1 MNPPN
6 PPKKL
11 PFLTR
16 VAARCPRPEPAAE
29 QGPEGAGTL
38 PRHEQIHLPQL
49 GNLQNPLLKV
59 GPKNKAITG
68 QESNF
73 SFKQSV
79 AITFQQFHSPSAN
92 FLVLITAVSSQ
103 C

>member
-1 MNPPN
+1 M
-6 PPKKL
+6 L
-11 PFLTR
+11 H
-16 VAARCPRPEPAAE
+16 AAPGLSQLQSRDQKVLAHS
-29 QGPEGAGTL
+29 L

-68 QESNF
+68 QGSNF